1 MLKDL
6 VAIEIELVDKE
17 QREYMLQKALAD
29 VAKEYDYVLIDCAPS
44 LGLITLNS
52 LVAADSVIIPIQC
65 EYFALEGLGKL
76 LNTVKSIQNIH
87 NPNLDIEGLLL
98 TMFDSRLRLSNQV
111 VEEVRKHFSTM
122 VFDTIIRRNT
132 RLGEAP
138 SYGEQALGRGLS
150 ALLKETSADINS
162 ASDKNA
168 DKLVGSIVEIEL
180 NSIDVNPFQPRT
192 YFDEEAIS
200 ELANSIKELG
210 VIQPITV
217 RKLEGNKFQLV
228 SGERRFRASKLIGN
242 TSIPAYIRIA
252 NDQEMLEMALVEN
265 IQRKNLDPIEVAL
278 SYQRLIEDIQLTQ
291 EQLSVR
297 VGKKRSTVTNYL
309 RLLKLDP
316 IIQTGMRDGFIS
328 MGHGRALINVDSS
341 ENQLNIYTK
350 IVKDKLSVRQTE
362 ELVKNLKEGNT
373 TTSKKSQVPS
383 FAKNSLHDLTS
394 FFGNKVTISVNSKGK
409 GKLTIPFTSEEDFNR
424 IKNLL
429 K

>member
-1 MLKDL
+1 M
-6 VAIEIELVDKE
+6 A
-17 QREYMLQKALAD
+17 KAT
-29 VAKEYDYVLIDCAPS
+29 K
-44 LGLITLNS
+44 
-52 LVAADSVIIPIQC
+52 
-65 EYFALEGLGKL
+65 K
-76 LNTVKSIQNIH
+76 
-87 NPNLDIEGLLL
+87 
-98 TMFDSRLRLSNQV
+98 
-111 VEEVRKHFSTM
+111 
-122 VFDTIIRRNT
+122 
-132 RLGEAP
+132 
-138 SYGEQALGRGLS
+138 QALGRGLS
-150 ALLKETSADINS
+150 ALLKESSADINS

-168 DKLVGSIVEIEL
+168 DKLVGNIVEIEL
-180 NSIDVNPFQPRT
+180 KNIEVNPFQPRT
-192 YFDEEAIS
+192 YFDEDALH

-228 SGERRFRASKLIGN
+228 SGERRFRASKLVGN
-242 TSIPAYIRIA
+242 TTVPAYIRIA

-278 SYQRLIEDIQLTQ
+278 SYQRLIEEIQLTQ

-341 ENQLNIYTK
+341 DNQLDIYAK

-362 ELVKNLKEGNT
+362 ELVKSLKEGNT
-373 TTSKKSQVPS
+373 STKKKKQVPS
-383 FAKNSLHDLTS
+383 FVKDSLSDFS
-394 FFGNKVTISVNSKGK
+394 DFFGSKVDISSNSKGK
-409 GKLTIPFTSEEDFNR
+409 GKISISFNSIEEFNR
-424 IKNLL
+424 IKKLL